1 MPWWDLKQAVYTG
14 KAFIIANSKSILQR
28 QVAEIPRQWSY
39 YYFTL
44 EQLIVDC
51 NSCCQ
56 VWSNQLLFYN
66 YCFTGRKFWIFLALN
81 KLNHLLKTAICIYLG
96 FLSNN
101 KICLMV
107 WEIRKGPILCHSTV
121 RVYTDIQR
129 YTVFVQSDL
138 KPFFFALN
146 HQKRIKKNL
155 HHLALHLT
163 NLNIQ
168 KIYIL
173 KNLSFLV
180 PDVLVTKKRIRYH

>member
-129 YTVFVQSDL
+129 YTVLVQSDL
-138 KPFFFALN
+138 KPFFFL
-146 HQKRIKKNL
+146 HWIIKKGLKKTFTTL
-155 HHLALHLT
+155 H
-163 NLNIQ
+163 
-168 KIYIL
+168 YI
-173 KNLSFLV
+173 
-180 PDVLVTKKRIRYH
+180 